1 MHLQTVRNTSLI
13 NIINYFHQP
22 LLMTLYRKF
31 LAQVKV
37 FTCILT
43 LIMLIISLTIE
54 LFFYENGIEQEY
66 FSWSL
71 RSEMNAGFESFVFT
85 TDLGRC

>member
-1 MHLQTVRNTSLI
+1 
-13 NIINYFHQP
+13 
-22 LLMTLYRKF
+22 MTLYHKF

-43 LIMLIISLTIE
+43 LIVLIISLTIE
-54 LFFYENGIEQEY
+54 LFFYENGIEQEF

-71 RSEMNAGFESFVFT
+71 RNEMNAEVTALSPLCSPLTLEDANEVVI
-85 TDLGRC
+85 